1 MRSVGF
7 SLVSFYRSRNHAVK
21 KNERESY
28 SLDVNIPILDSDSR
42 NYDDDNHLIVE
53 AISCLFS

>member
-1 MRSVGF
+1 MSVFTEVGII
-7 SLVSFYRSRNHAVK
+7 SDICK
-21 KNERESY
+21 KKKNNNERESY